1 MNSAQQLK
9 DIGEFK
15 PFSVDKLIDNSTT
28 DFDLYVRVA
37 DHMILYGSL
46 GYRWMK
52 EELERLLRSGHDTM
66 FVAVHDSAKVQT
78 YERLSQLPK
87 LQKDLDPISRV
98 HSLEDVGS
106 AFVKC
111 LYDGEVTAACV
122 TEGKKISDA
131 LTQCVLEDPKCIK
144 AISGLA
150 DHDYYTYYH
159 SVRVSMYSVAIA
171 MTMGL
176 KDEAKLREIALGAL
190 FHDVG
195 KKEVGLDILN
205 KSGALTEDEWE
216 KMKAHPLAGH
226 QIMEKTKVPLVPLEI
241 ILHHHEKLDGSGYP
255 HGLDRNSLLPEVQIA
270 TLADVFD
277 ALTSAR
283 SYQMKRSRYEA
294 LDFIKHK
301 MLGSKLPTDAYAA
314 LIACLV

>member
-1 MNSAQQLK
+1 MQTAQQLK
-9 DIGEFK
+9 DINEFK
-15 PFSVDKLIDNSTT
+15 PFSVEKLIDNSTT

-46 GYRWMK
+46 GYKWVK
-52 EELERLLRSGHDTM
+52 EELERLLRNGHVTM
-66 FVAVHDSAKVQT
+66 FVAANDVAKVQT
-78 YERLSQLPK
+78 YERLTQLPK
-87 LQKDLDPISRV
+87 MEKDLAPRERIK
-98 HSLEDVGS
+98 SLEDVGS

-111 LYDGEVTAACV
+111 LYEGEVTAACV
-122 TEGKKISDA
+122 AEGKKISDA
-131 LTQCVLEDPKCIK
+131 LSQCVIEDPKCIK

-176 KDEAKLREIALGAL
+176 TDEAKLREIALGAL

-205 KSGALTEDEWE
+205 KTGALTEEEWD
-216 KMKAHPLAGH
+216 KMKSHPVVGH

-277 ALTSAR
+277 ALTSTRA
-283 SYQMKRSRYEA
+283 YQMKRSRYEA

-301 MLGSKLPTDAYAA
+301 MLGAKLPTDAYAA